1 MSEKQTQKAK
11 PLNIYQRLNAVRDAV
26 KYLQKDKAVQGYKAI
41 THDAVTAACRE
52 HLIKHGVMIVPDQ
65 VSSLATD
72 VGKTQSGATIIRYEA
87 RYNIRFVNIEN
98 PDDCV
103 SMQIEAHAN
112 DHGDKA
118 PGKALSYAV
127 KYAMLKLLSI
137 ETGENEESR
146 VEIAKG
152 LEPIT
157 AQQATEIAKRVESLG
172 LDESKVIEW
181 MRRTLKVSSYDD
193 LNANGYRELSR
204 MLDKKEKE
212 SPTPNQGGAE

>member
-65 VSSLATD
+65 VSSIVTD
-72 VGKTQSGATIIRYEA
+72 VGQTQGGATIIRYEA
-87 RYNIRFVNIEN
+87 RYNIRFVNIDN

-157 AQQATEIAKRVESLG
+157 EKQADDLVCL
-172 LDESKVIEW
+172 LDELEVDRGQFSEWLRTKQKVPGGEIENITAQAYKDVVAAVEK
-181 MRRTLKVSSYDD
+181 RRERK
-193 LNANGYRELSR
+193 
-204 MLDKKEKE
+204 
-212 SPTPNQGGAE
+212 